1 MPSDSVAAIDWANPP
16 ASLDQIARELRA
28 LRAADGAPSFAEI
41 GRRIASQRGSRG
53 VPEHERRIP
62 RTTIYRCFQDGRRR
76 IDTDAVIEIALAL
89 GLPPSLRQR
98 WAARLR
104 LARAASDG
112 AAVAS
117 VRDDVPAPVPYF
129 TGRTAEI
136 TRILDVV
143 TSNGLAW
150 VSAMAGAGK
159 TQLALRVAQELSTD
173 ALFLDLRG
181 HNAESPA
188 VTPSAAQRAIL
199 RRLGAGESEV
209 GGVDRLQQALKNSG
223 KLLVLDDAAN
233 TDQVNEILGS
243 HTRIPVIV
251 TSRAPMSGTSDWAHV
266 ELSGLGARET
276 ATLLRTLTT
285 ASGNSVT
292 LAGEPEEHAEHLAE
306 ITGGLPLAI
315 ALVGGRLATHP
326 GWTLAEH
333 VDLMRRRLAAP
344 RVDDELRAELDI
356 SYRAL
361 PASAGRLLRA
371 FADVP
376 VSEVDVEEA
385 AILMNISTEE
395 AAEAHGVLAGAS
407 LVIPRG
413 EGRLGLHALV
423 RAYAKE
429 QSEETDSPRTRD
441 AAFHR
446 LGQHFARRVW
456 AAYETLSAEINDV
469 PRRTTFEYPSQA
481 WSAEEASA
489 WLQRRLPSLL
499 TLAHAAP
506 ERGHPELLFRI
517 SEGLSWWMNFAGHNS
532 DALRLHEAAA
542 DLAADVGDHDALAMA
557 SLDSGQLLVNSQRPE
572 EAQEHFERAR
582 HLIADAGVLSDPGTA
597 GLIENMS
604 ALIDLRH
611 GRLERATRSLR
622 RAVEIHE
629 ERDEPVRLVSALIN
643 LSVVMHTAGDF
654 AQEREVLDRAL
665 HAAEECGNTVL
676 QANTLV
682 NMAELKRA
690 THDYAGALTKA
701 SSGVALAR
709 ELGLIYLEAA
719 GEITAAQTLRDLGDL
734 PEATD
739 RIAQVLSL
747 AKDLGVE
754 VVTAE
759 ALIVRAQ
766 ISADCG
772 DIDAARASLVEAE
785 TYLAADG
792 DLDLRGRVHQLRG
805 EMSTDPGDR
814 SRELALAKAAY
825 DRTGSYRAEL
835 LGDPAPTT

>member
-1 MPSDSVAAIDWANPP
+1 
-16 ASLDQIARELRA
+16 
-28 LRAADGAPSFAEI
+28 
-41 GRRIASQRGSRG
+41 
-53 VPEHERRIP
+53 
-62 RTTIYRCFQDGRRR
+62 
-76 IDTDAVIEIALAL
+76 
-89 GLPPSLRQR
+89 
-98 WAARLR
+98 
-104 LARAASDG
+104 
-112 AAVAS
+112 
-117 VRDDVPAPVPYF
+117 
-129 TGRTAEI
+129 
-136 TRILDVV
+136 
-143 TSNGLAW
+143 
-150 VSAMAGAGK
+150 
-159 TQLALRVAQELSTD
+159 
-173 ALFLDLRG
+173 
-181 HNAESPA
+181 
-188 VTPSAAQRAIL
+188 
-199 RRLGAGESEV
+199 
-209 GGVDRLQQALKNSG
+209 
-223 KLLVLDDAAN
+223 
-233 TDQVNEILGS
+233 
-243 HTRIPVIV
+243 
-251 TSRAPMSGTSDWAHV
+251 
-266 ELSGLGARET
+266 
-276 ATLLRTLTT
+276 
-285 ASGNSVT
+285 
-292 LAGEPEEHAEHLAE
+292 
-306 ITGGLPLAI
+306 
-315 ALVGGRLATHP
+315 
-326 GWTLAEH
+326 
-333 VDLMRRRLAAP
+333 
-344 RVDDELRAELDI
+344 
-356 SYRAL
+356 
-361 PASAGRLLRA
+361 
-371 FADVP
+371 
-376 VSEVDVEEA
+376 
-385 AILMNISTEE
+385 
-395 AAEAHGVLAGAS
+395 
-407 LVIPRG
+407 
-413 EGRLGLHALV
+413 
-423 RAYAKE
+423 
-429 QSEETDSPRTRD
+429 
-441 AAFHR
+441 
-446 LGQHFARRVW
+446 
-456 AAYETLSAEINDV
+456 LSAEINDV

-542 DLAADVGDHDALAMA
+542 DLA
-557 SLDSGQLLVNSQRPE
+557 SGQPLVNSQRPE

-665 HAAEECGNTVL
+665 HAAEACGNTVL

-772 DIDAARASLVEAE
+772 DIDAARA
-785 TYLAADG
+785 
-792 DLDLRGRVHQLRG
+792 
-805 EMSTDPGDR
+805 
-814 SRELALAKAAY
+814 
-825 DRTGSYRAEL
+825 
-835 LGDPAPTT
+835 